1 MSMTKDYL
9 AKLGIAIDKD
19 EVTDEEGQRL
29 IETHVAKMTGDQKK
43 LKELNDQYSSELAEK
58 KRQERERMTDDE
70 KRKVE
75 MEELKNQYAETQKQL
90 AINNKVSSLVEL
102 GYDRET
108 AIKYATDEYEGK
120 DTLQY
125 QKDFLAKKEAEVKA
139 QVLKEAGK
147 DPKLNGGDGAIPKK
161 EDVLKGG
168 YSAMLK
174 LQEEH
179 PETFKQYFP
188 EASTEQ
194 NK

>member
-1 MSMTKDYL
+1 MTKDYL

-19 EVTDEEGQRL
+19 EVTNEEGQRL
-29 IETHVAKMTGDQKK
+29 IETHVTKMTGDQKK
-43 LKELNDQYSSELAEK
+43 LKELNDQYSSEIAEN
-58 KRQERERMTDDE
+58 KRKERERMTDDE
-70 KRKVE
+70 KRQAE

-90 AINNKVSSLVEL
+90 AINNKVSNLVEL
-102 GYDRET
+102 GYDREI

-147 DPKLNGGDGAIPKK
+147 DPKLNDTDGAIPKR
-161 EDVLKGG
+161 EDVIKGG

-188 EASTEQ
+188 NASTNE